1 MASLKEIKVRIAS
14 IRSTQK
20 ITAAMKM
27 VSSAKLHHTQ
37 TLTEHTLLYANKLSA
52 ILNGLLDAECDL
64 ESPYTEKR
72 EVKQVAIAVFSS
84 SSGLCGTFN
93 ANVWKELSARLHEL
107 EAQHTAVCLYPIGK
121 KMGRI
126 STKSLERELSK
137 HPLIDEAECYKTPSG
152 KVCVEVTQRIPILRV
167 MSANGENYY
176 LDNKGTV
183 MPPDA
188 KCVAHRVI
196 VTGNVEKSFAM
207 KDLYKFGV
215 FLHNNKFWDAQIEQ
229 IHVLPDR
236 NIELVPRVG
245 DHLVYLGKLDDFEDK
260 LARLKEFYKK
270 GLNKVGW
277 NKYSRI
283 NLEFSNQII
292 CTKRER

>member
-1 MASLKEIKVRIAS
+1 MIKRILLSIVLLLVLAYLIVAVTAFNRKPAGQVCRDVELVIKDTVYAGFITKKEV
-14 IRSTQK
+14 
-20 ITAAMKM
+20 AAMLEKKG
-27 VSSAKLHHTQ
+27 VS
-37 TLTEHTLLYANKLSA
+37 
-52 ILNGLLDAECDL
+52 
-64 ESPYTEKR
+64 
-72 EVKQVAIAVFSS
+72 
-84 SSGLCGTFN
+84 
-93 ANVWKELSARLHEL
+93 
-107 EAQHTAVCLYPIGK
+107 PIGK
-121 KMGRI
+121 HLDRI
-126 STKSLERELSK
+126 RTKTLEQALSK
-137 HPLIDEAECYKTPSG
+137 HPLIDEVECYKTPSG
-152 KVCVEVTQRIPILRV
+152 KLCIEVTQRIPILRI

-188 KCVAHRVI
+188 KCVAHRAI

-207 KDLYKFGV
+207 RDLYKFGV

-229 IHVLPDR
+229 IHVLPDQ

-245 DHLVYLGKLDDFEDK
+245 DHLVYLGKLENFEDK

-270 GLNKVGW
+270 GLNRVGW

-292 CTKRER
+292 CTKRE

>member
-1 MASLKEIKVRIAS
+1 MIKRILLS
-14 IRSTQK
+14 IVMLVLIAYLAVA
-20 ITAAMKM
+20 ITAFNRKPAD
-27 VSSAKLHHTQ
+27 Q
-37 TLTEHTLLYANKLSA
+37 TCRDMELVIKDTAYAGFITKEQLKANQHQKGIYTISNNNERITTKTL
-52 ILNGLLDAECDL
+52 
-64 ESPYTEKR
+64 
-72 EVKQVAIAVFSS
+72 
-84 SSGLCGTFN
+84 
-93 ANVWKELSARLHEL
+93 
-107 EAQHTAVCLYPIGK
+107 
-121 KMGRI
+121 
-126 STKSLERELSK
+126 KSLERELSK

-167 MSANGENYY
+167 MSANGQNYY
-176 LDNKGTV
+176 LDNKGTI
-183 MPPDA
+183 MPPEA

-229 IHVLPDR
+229 IHVLPDQ

-245 DHLVYLGKLDDFEDK
+245 DHLVYLGKLENFEDK

-270 GLNKVGW
+270 GLNRVGW

-292 CTKRER
+292 CTKRE

>member
-1 MASLKEIKVRIAS
+1 MVKRILLSIVMLVLIAYLVVAVSAFNRKPADQTCRDMELVIKDTAYAGFITKDELKG
-14 IRSTQK
+14 
-20 ITAAMKM
+20 
-27 VSSAKLHHTQ
+27 
-37 TLTEHTLLYANKLSA
+37 
-52 ILNGLLDAECDL
+52 IL
-64 ESPYTEKR
+64 EK
-72 EVKQVAIAVFSS
+72 KGI
-84 SSGLCGTFN
+84 
-93 ANVWKELSARLHEL
+93 
-107 EAQHTAVCLYPIGK
+107 YPIGK
-121 KMGRI
+121 KMERI

-183 MPPDA
+183 MPSEA

-215 FLHNNKFWDAQIEQ
+215 FLQKNSFWNAQIEQ
-229 IHVLPDR
+229 IHVLPGK

-245 DHLVYLGKLDDFEDK
+245 DHLIYLGKIAGFEKK
-260 LARLKEFYKK
+260 LKRVKAFYER
-270 GLNKVGW
+270 GLNQVGW

-283 NLEFSNQII
+283 SVEFDNQII
-292 CTKRER
+292 CTKRE